1 MVQQNKRTCSICG
14 KEIAKNNGQFCKSC
28 SGKYYSAKLKKQ
40 AVEYKGGKCEICGY
54 DKSISALD
62 FHHIDP
68 TEKEFEISRMLKG
81 TFNTIKSELD
91 KCMLLCANCHREIHS
106 TDYDHIIY
114 EYEKLIKKHDN
125 GQQIAPK
132 KIITSK
138 QQRIEIIKNSNVDF
152 SKFGWSKQLGLILG
166 ICSAS
171 IVRWMKKNMSD
182 FYRQNCYKEKTDRE
196 IDVDHIIKEY
206 KNGKTMIVIAN
217 NENIDI
223 SRIRAILKEANITR
237 VKPSAKTINMINI
250 KEDKVI
256 KTFSS
261 IKEASRYC
269 AINGQ
274 HKSEKPSL
282 CVIAKRISECANGHR
297 KSAYGHKWRFAS
309 DI

>member
-114 EYEKLIKKHDN
+114 EYERLIKKHDN

-138 QQRIEIIKNSNVDF
+138 NLKKILFFIKIIVKMGYS
-152 SKFGWSKQLGLILG
+152 
-166 ICSAS
+166 S
-171 IVRWMKKNMSD
+171 ITHFPV
-182 FYRQNCYKEKTDRE
+182 
-196 IDVDHIIKEY
+196 
-206 KNGKTMIVIAN
+206 
-217 NENIDI
+217 
-223 SRIRAILKEANITR
+223 
-237 VKPSAKTINMINI
+237 KTIPLL
-250 KEDKVI
+250 
-256 KTFSS
+256 S
-261 IKEASRYC
+261 IFFLLIET
-269 AINGQ
+269 
-274 HKSEKPSL
+274 
-282 CVIAKRISECANGHR
+282 
-297 KSAYGHKWRFAS
+297 
-309 DI
+309 